1 MKKID
6 DMENARVIQFN
17 VMKIDIKKFGEKNT
31 KKFVNNIK
39 NTMVFENK
47 TTAVQK
53 SENYDVVSL
62 IYEDGTKDIFYFFNW
77 DNTWYLETLDGNQYR
92 NADFITDYIEHVD
105 VTNTKT
111 VYIQMPVAWQLE
123 LEKKTEVFDTA
134 FFFRELVYYNI
145 NERGMTREDALVDAR
160 KSMQTNRILYQYALE
175 NDYGFTEQEMQ
186 QLLDDEIAHAK
197 LSDNY
202 DEIVTLYQE
211 QGLDYETIL
220 KKRKEKIVMSKTI
233 QKLYNAKYEEFRHG
247 NDKIGEQVCDNLT
260 DYWNAFVLEEVQPQ
274 MAEYDFSEFQKE
286 LDTAENDI
294 E

>member
-1 MKKID
+1 
-6 DMENARVIQFN
+6 MENARVIQFN

-39 NTMVFENK
+39 NTTVFENK

-53 SENYDVVSL
+53 SEDYDVVSL

-77 DNTWYLETLDGNQYR
+77 DNTWYLETLDGNLYR
-92 NADFITDYIEHVD
+92 NADFITDYIDHVD

-111 VYIQMPVAWQLE
+111 VHIQMPVAWQLE

-145 NERGMTREDALVDAR
+145 NERGMTREDALADAR

-202 DEIVTLYQE
+202 DELVTLYQE